1 MIRPV
6 LAIAFKDVKLA
17 YNDARDILLHLLVP
31 ICVASLLGLAMSG
44 LAGRD
49 APTAKLTVV
58 DEADT
63 ETSRVFVEKLR
74 RNPNLQF
81 EGWPLE
87 EALSRLR
94 AGRLSGVLVIQK
106 GFEFERLY
114 RGQAEAL
121 KLHVD
126 PSRLMLKSMIEGLV
140 QRAGFETLAE
150 LMFRPERAGD
160 TIRRAEAD
168 IDRAPLDPQLKAAL
182 KKMLRHNEDFLSEL
196 RRLQQEGRANAA
208 DFPFLSGGIR
218 VQTEA
223 VGGEG
228 RNYFAIV
235 FPGVAV
241 MFMLF
246 SSMGGALGLLKEK
259 WHGVLRRILAS
270 PVTPLQIVAGKSL
283 GIFLTT
289 MVQFYVYL
297 AFFVLVWGVR
307 PNGSVAGLA
316 VMSAAICACC
326 AALTMLL
333 ASLGRSEQG
342 VHSLSMLIILAMSAL
357 GGSMFPYELMPEKM
371 KGAATFTINKW
382 AITGLDAV
390 LWRGYGFGAVLV
402 PAAVLVGLAAV
413 FLIAGARLFRFTA

>member
-1 MIRPV
+1 MIRPI

-17 YNDARDILLHLLVP
+17 YNDVRDIILHLLVP

-58 DEADT
+58 DEANT
-63 ETSRVFVEKLR
+63 ETSRVFIEKLR
-74 RNPNLQF
+74 KNENLQF
-81 EGWPLE
+81 EAWPRD
-87 EALSRLR
+87 EALSKLKG
-94 AGRLSGVLVIQK
+94 GRLNAVLVIHS
-106 GFEFERLY
+106 GFDFERLY
-114 RGQAEAL
+114 RGQAQAL
-121 KLHVD
+121 KLYVD
-126 PSRLMLKSMIEGLV
+126 PSRKMLTSMIEGLV

-150 LMFRPERAGD
+150 LMFKPDRAGEF
-160 TIRRAEAD
+160 IKRAEAD
-168 IDRAPLDPQLKAAL
+168 IDKASIDPQLKAAL
-182 KKMLRHNEDFLSEL
+182 KKMLRNNENFLGEI
-196 RRLQQEGRANAA
+196 RQLQQEGRANAS
-208 DFPFLSGGIR
+208 DFPFLGGGIR
-218 VQTEA
+218 SETEA
-223 VGGEG
+223 VGGQG

-259 WHGVLRRILAS
+259 WHGVLKRLLAS
-270 PVTPLQIVAGKSL
+270 PVTRLQIVAGKSL

-297 AFFVLVWGVR
+297 GFFVLVWDVR
-307 PNGSVAGLA
+307 PNGSPAGLL

-326 AALTMLL
+326 AALTMLF

-342 VHSLSMLIILAMSAL
+342 VHSVSLLIILAMSAL
-357 GGSMFPYELMPEKM
+357 GGSMFPYELMPEGM
-371 KGAATFTINKW
+371 QGAATFTINKW

-390 LWRGYGFGAVLV
+390 IWRGYGIEAVLP
-402 PAAVLVGLAAV
+402 PAAVLFGLTIV
-413 FLIAGARLFRFTA
+413 FLAVGTRLFRF